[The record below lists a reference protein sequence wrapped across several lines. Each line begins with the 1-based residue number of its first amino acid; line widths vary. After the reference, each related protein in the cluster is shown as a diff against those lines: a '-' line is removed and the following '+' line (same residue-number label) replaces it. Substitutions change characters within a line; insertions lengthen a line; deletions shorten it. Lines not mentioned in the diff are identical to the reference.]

1 MPQETYFGSPDIP
14 HRAAERFDQLSPK
27 SSIFAAQ
34 SSAYKEGGD
43 QRMSRD
49 GKKLLQSGKTESKKE
64 NNRSIILGRSSAL
77 RRSLIMQNS
86 QNPSDFFNEPN
97 KIPR

>member
-1 MPQETYFGSPDIP
+1 M
-14 HRAAERFDQLSPK
+14 
-27 SSIFAAQ
+27 
-34 SSAYKEGGD
+34 
-43 QRMSRD
+43 RMSRD

-64 NNRSIILGRSSAL
+64 NNRSTILGRSSAL

-86 QNPSDFFNEPN
+86 QNPSDFFDVPN